1 MKLLKTKIKPSILEE
16 TSYRTVLLLNAQK
29 ESAKLQNHVR
39 ALRSRQRE
47 IDQVNPLINTFE
59 LLHLQEIALLTKK
72 SNRKQSGSGV
82 KNKE

>member
-39 ALRSRQRE
+39 AIRRRQRE
-47 IDQVNPLINTFE
+47 IDQVNPLMNTFE
-59 LLHLQEIALLTKK
+59 LLHLQEISLLTKK
-72 SNRKQSGSGV
+72 SNRK
-82 KNKE
+82 